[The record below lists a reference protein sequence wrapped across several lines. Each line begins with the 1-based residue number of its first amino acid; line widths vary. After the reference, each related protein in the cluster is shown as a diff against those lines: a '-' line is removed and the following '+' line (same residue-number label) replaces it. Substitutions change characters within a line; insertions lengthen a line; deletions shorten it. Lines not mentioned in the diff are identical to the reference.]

1 MLFPKFRD
9 LLLLGFRRPSRF
21 SSLLAAGD
29 VLRGR
34 TSRKTSPMARSE
46 EKRLF
51 TQSNVG
57 QIEVAFLNL
66 LLKPDC
72 NL

>member
-1 MLFPKFRD
+1 MFRD
-9 LLLLGFRRPSRF
+9 LLLLGFRRLACENSRF

-29 VLRGR
+29 VLCRR
-34 TSRKTSPMARSE
+34 TSRETSPTVRSE
-46 EKRLF
+46 EKQLLS
-51 TQSNVG
+51 QANVG

-72 NL
+72 SL